1 LFLLFTIIED
11 IKKLYWSISEVCE
24 LLKVEPH
31 VIRYWESEVTFL
43 KSKRS
48 RGGNR
53 RFDKAL
59 VDKMLILKELLYT
72 YKLTTKQASSFI
84 NKNTDLNEDN
94 IEEKVYIYKKS
105 KGYKEVLKQV
115 SLTDLQNIKKRLEET
130 IELLRT

>member
-1 LFLLFTIIED
+1 M
-11 IKKLYWSISEVCE
+11 KKLYWSISEVCE

-84 NKNTDLNEDN
+84 NKNTDINDDNLED
-94 IEEKVYIYKKS
+94 KVYIYKKS

>member
-1 LFLLFTIIED
+1 M
-11 IKKLYWSISEVCE
+11 KKLYWSISEVCE

-84 NKNTDLNEDN
+84 NKNTDINDDNLEDR
-94 IEEKVYIYKKS
+94 VYIYKKS
-105 KGYKEVLKQV
+105 KGYKEILKQV
-115 SLTDLQNIKKRLEET
+115 SLTDLQNIKKRLVET

>member
-1 LFLLFTIIED
+1 M
-11 IKKLYWSISEVCE
+11 KKLYWSISEVCE

-53 RFDKAL
+53 RFDKTL
-59 VDKMLILKELLYT
+59 VDKMLVLKELLHT

-84 NKNTDLNEDN
+84 NKNPDINDDNLEDR
-94 IEEKVYIYKKS
+94 VYTYKKS

-115 SLTDLQNIKKRLEET
+115 SLTDLQSIKKGLEET

>member
-1 LFLLFTIIED
+1 M
-11 IKKLYWSISEVCE
+11 KKLYWSISEVCE

-84 NKNTDLNEDN
+84 NKNTDINDDNLEDR
-94 IEEKVYIYKKS
+94 VYIYKKN
-105 KGYKEVLKQV
+105 KGYKEILKQV
-115 SLTDLQNIKKRLEET
+115 SLTDLQNIKKRLVET

>member
-1 LFLLFTIIED
+1 M
-11 IKKLYWSISEVCE
+11 KKLYWSISEVCE

-105 KGYKEVLKQV
+105 KVYKEVLKQV

>member
-1 LFLLFTIIED
+1 M
-11 IKKLYWSISEVCE
+11 KKLYWSISEVCE

-130 IELLRT
+130 IELLKT

>member
-1 LFLLFTIIED
+1 M
-11 IKKLYWSISEVCE
+11 KKLYWSISEVCE

-59 VDKMLILKELLYT
+59 VDKMLVLKELLYT
-72 YKLTTKQASSFI
+72 YRLTTKQASSFI
-84 NKNTDLNEDN
+84 NKNPDINEDN
-94 IEEKVYIYKKS
+94 LEDKVYTYKKS

-115 SLTDLQNIKKRLEET
+115 PLTDLQNIKKRLEET

>member
-1 LFLLFTIIED
+1 M
-11 IKKLYWSISEVCE
+11 KKLYWSISEVCE

>member
-1 LFLLFTIIED
+1 M
-11 IKKLYWSISEVCE
+11 KKLYWSISEVCE

-31 VIRYWESEVTFL
+31 VIRYWESEVSFL

-59 VDKMLILKELLYT
+59 VDKMLVLKELLYT

-84 NKNTDLNEDN
+84 NKNPDINEDN
-94 IEEKVYIYKKS
+94 LEEKVYTYKKS

-115 SLTDLQNIKKRLEET
+115 PLTDLQNIKKKLEET

>member
-1 LFLLFTIIED
+1 M
-11 IKKLYWSISEVCE
+11 KKLYWSISEVCD
-24 LLKVEPH
+24 LLKVEAH

-72 YKLTTKQASSFI
+72 YKLSTKQASSFI
-84 NKNTDLNEDN
+84 NKNPDLNDDNLED
-94 IEEKVYIYKKS
+94 KVYTYKKS

>member
-1 LFLLFTIIED
+1 M
-11 IKKLYWSISEVCE
+11 KKLYWSISEVCE

-84 NKNTDLNEDN
+84 NKNSDINDDN
-94 IEEKVYIYKKS
+94 LEERVYIYKKS

>member
-1 LFLLFTIIED
+1 M
-11 IKKLYWSISEVCE
+11 KKLYWSISEVCE

-31 VIRYWESEVTFL
+31 VIRYWESEVSFL

-59 VDKMLILKELLYT
+59 VDKMLVLKELLYT

-84 NKNTDLNEDN
+84 NKNPDINEDN
-94 IEEKVYIYKKS
+94 LEDKVYTYKKS

-115 SLTDLQNIKKRLEET
+115 PLTDLQNIKKKLEET